1 MVLDNQW
8 KRASIEFTV
17 ENLFQIVFE
26 VFKKDEN
33 IFSKNVDIIAIDNL
47 TLTHGS
53 CNLMAS
59 YRFLTKQFIN
69 IFEFNFGIIFET
81 KLKLYFKRIN
91 DRKFYFNKSKYQ
103 SRLMGKRSI
112 KNFDTPYAYMPNIY
126 FQNNLPIS
134 KN

>member
-69 IFEFNFGIIFET
+69 IFEINFGIIFET
-81 KLKLYFKRIN
+81 KLKLF
-91 DRKFYFNKSKYQ
+91 
-103 SRLMGKRSI
+103 
-112 KNFDTPYAYMPNIY
+112 
-126 FQNNLPIS
+126 
-134 KN
+134 